1 MSSTAAQMREY
12 RGVAFLSFGF
22 RPFFLSAALLA
33 ACFPLVIA
41 LVLAGVIPFSAN
53 ISVIAW
59 HGHEMLYGYL
69 SAVISGFILTAVP
82 NWTGRLPV
90 LGWRLALLF
99 ALWLAG
105 RAAFWL
111 APTSITAT
119 VIDASFL
126 AVMVAI
132 ILREIIAGKNWRNL
146 PVCLLLGMFA
156 TGNVLWHL
164 DAISGGNSG
173 LGLRCGLATIAVL
186 LALIGGRITPSF
198 TRNWFVK
205 NGFKPFEFS
214 FGLLDKVAIGIL
226 GISTVFWLAAPTAFL
241 VGVALVAS
249 AILHA
254 IRLARWQGWRTGAE
268 FLVTILHVGYLWLV
282 AALAILGASILSP
295 SLVPQSTAIHAL
307 TAGAAG
313 VMTLAVMTRATLG
326 HTGRRLTADGSTKL
340 LYVLVNLGA
349 LFRIAAPFF
358 PANYTTIITVSALMW
373 GGAFAIFAFTY
384 GRYLISKKVPATAG
398 ATS

>member
-1 MSSTAAQMREY
+1 
-12 RGVAFLSFGF
+12 
-22 RPFFLSAALLA
+22 
-33 ACFPLVIA
+33 
-41 LVLAGVIPFSAN
+41 
-53 ISVIAW
+53 
-59 HGHEMLYGYL
+59 
-69 SAVISGFILTAVP
+69 
-82 NWTGRLPV
+82 
-90 LGWRLALLF
+90 
-99 ALWLAG
+99 
-105 RAAFWL
+105 
-111 APTSITAT
+111 
-119 VIDASFL
+119 
-126 AVMVAI
+126 
-132 ILREIIAGKNWRNL
+132 
-146 PVCLLLGMFA
+146 MFA

-349 LFRIAAPFF
+349 LLRIAAPFF